1 MTDLT
6 LHRLRHETLLLVPD
20 VTLTPDGPL
29 DGHAVVVQDGVFRDV
44 GPAERIVRTHPS
56 LTPLRLPGHALMPG
70 FVDAHHHLTQSFGGA
85 LAFGEPSE
93 IFRRVWVPLE
103 RALDEESAYVAAK
116 LAALES
122 LRGGFTTVAE
132 SGTRAPVDVDVI
144 ASAARDA
151 GIRCVLGLVCNDA
164 ADGTGEDADPRTVLG
179 AAERHLA
186 RYGGDDLVRPSLAV
200 SVPEAATGPTLAA
213 TARLAAAAGTV
224 VQIHVNEHL
233 VAVERSLVRHGM
245 RPLEYLHHV
254 GALGPQLLAAHAT
267 LLTPAEV
274 TLLADTGTAVSY
286 NPVASA
292 WKGNAVAP
300 ATVFAERGIRFGLG
314 TDGTRGDGFRL
325 ADAAESAQRLT
336 HGLAA
341 GDSSCGAGWTWL
353 ERAGAGGADAVGLG
367 RLTGRIAVG
376 QAADFLLVD
385 VSGPELRLSW
395 DLPWELVRRGNR
407 DQLSAVYVGGRLR
420 LWHGWPPDWDGPAL
434 VRQAAELARRVVER
448 AEVTRAHPTSVRAW
462 QEAGSTRA
470 AGSAAP
476 ATAETAPAA
485 TGTARTTAPAARTT
499 APATQP
505 AAPTPAPAT
514 AETDTTAAQT
524 DTRRTTAPATTPPA
538 PTTAPVPGPA
548 PESDPVTASGV
559 APVLAPDRAAR
570 STAGPAGSPA
580 ARPATP
586 GAAPTAASTAGSVG
600 GRA

>member
-6 LHRLRHETLLLVPD
+6 PDRLRHDTLVLVPD

-29 DGHAVVVQDGVFRDV
+29 EAHAVVVRDGVFRDV
-44 GPAERIVRTHPS
+44 GPVERIVRTCPS
-56 LTPLRLPGHALMPG
+56 PAPVLLPGHVLMPG

-132 SGTRAPVDVDVI
+132 SGTRATVDVDVV

-164 ADGTGEDADPRTVLG
+164 SDGTGEDADPRAVLA

-186 RYGGDDLVRPSLAV
+186 RYDGDRLIRPSLAV
-200 SVPEAATGPTLAA
+200 SVPEAATSHTLAA
-213 TARLAAAAGTV
+213 AARLAADAGTV
-224 VQIHVNEHL
+224 VQVHVNEHL
-233 VAVERSLVRHGM
+233 VAVERSLVRHGL

-274 TLLADTGTAVSY
+274 TLLADSGAAVSY

-300 ATVFAERGIRFGLG
+300 ATAFAERGIRFGLG

-325 ADAAESAQRLT
+325 ADAAEFAQRLSY
-336 HGLAA
+336 GLAS

-353 ERAGAGGADAVGLG
+353 ERATAGGADAVGLG
-367 RLTGRIAVG
+367 ARTGRVTPGA
-376 QAADFLLVD
+376 AADFLLVD
-385 VSGPELRLSW
+385 VGGPEMQPSW

-407 DQLSAVYVGGRLR
+407 DQLTAVFVAGRLR

-434 VRQAAELARRVVER
+434 VRRAAELAPRVVR
-448 AEVTRAHPTSVRAW
+448 DAQVTRAHPTSV
-462 QEAGSTRA
+462 
-470 AGSAAP
+470 
-476 ATAETAPAA
+476 
-485 TGTARTTAPAARTT
+485 
-499 APATQP
+499 
-505 AAPTPAPAT
+505 
-514 AETDTTAAQT
+514 AAQG
-524 DTRRTTAPATTPPA
+524 RGS
-538 PTTAPVPGPA
+538 APVPPPLPA
-548 PESDPVTASGV
+548 PPAESTVTV
-559 APVLAPDRAAR
+559 Q
-570 STAGPAGSPA
+570 
-580 ARPATP
+580 ARP
-586 GAAPTAASTAGSVG
+586 VRG
-600 GRA
+600 GRR